1 METFLQLAVS
11 GIATGSIYGLIAL
24 GFLVIFHA
32 SGVVNFA
39 QGQILM
45 VGAMA
50 IFLFVMRLGLPYWL
64 AIPGVVGVGILLAL
78 LLRFG
83 VHVPLVRRG
92 APSHDMVVA
101 TIAFGLVLTEVVA
114 LTIGNARYGV
124 DPIVGGDPLRIGG
137 ISIQIQA
144 LIIVVVAWALVGA
157 IWVFFNKT
165 LTGISLRAVGLNRT
179 AAAVSGVRV
188 ARLVTIGFIISVVVT
203 VIAGMLIAP
212 LTNAGAHM
220 GMDLAVKGFAAAV
233 LGGMSSVYRG
243 MIAGV
248 VLGLI
253 EVLASYYISGA
264 YAGLIAFA
272 ILFIALVLMPS
283 KVRMSGAHA

>member
-24 GFLVIFHA
+24 GFLVVYHA
-32 SGVVNFA
+32 TGLVNFA

-50 IFLFVMRLGLPYWL
+50 IFMFVMQLRLDYWV
-64 AIPGVVGVGILLAL
+64 AIIAVLGVALLLAL
-78 LLRFG
+78 VLRFG
-83 VHVPLVRRG
+83 VHVPLVRRN

-124 DPIVGGDPLRIGG
+124 DPIVTGAPLAVGG
-137 ISIQIQA
+137 ITIQIQS
-144 LIIVVVAWALVGA
+144 LIIVVVAWALVGG
-157 IWVFFNKT
+157 IWIFFNKT

-188 ARLVTIGFIISVVVT
+188 GRLITIGFIISVVVT
-203 VIAGMLIAP
+203 VVAGMLVAP
-212 LTNAGAHM
+212 VTSATAHM
-220 GMDLAVKGFAAAV
+220 GMELAVKGFAAAV

-243 MIAGV
+243 MVAGV
-248 VLGLI
+248 AIGLI
-253 EVLASYYISGA
+253 EVLSSYYISGA
-264 YAGLIAFA
+264 WSGLIAFTV
-272 ILFIALVLMPS
+272 LFVALVLMPS

>member
-24 GFLVIFHA
+24 GFLVVYHA
-32 SGVVNFA
+32 TGLVNFA

-50 IFLFVMRLGLPYWL
+50 IFVFVMQFGLDYWIGII
-64 AIPGVVGVGILLAL
+64 AVIVVALLLAL
-78 LLRFG
+78 VFRFG

-92 APSHDMVVA
+92 APGHDMVVA
-101 TIAFGLVLTEVVA
+101 TIAFGLVLVEVVA

-124 DPIVGGDPLRIGG
+124 DPIVSGAPLA
-137 ISIQIQA
+137 ISEITIQIQA
-144 LIIVVVAWALVGA
+144 LIIVIVAWALVGA
-157 IWVFFNKT
+157 LWIFFNKT
-165 LTGISLRAVGLNRT
+165 LTGISLRAVGLNPT
-179 AAAVSGVRV
+179 AARVSGVRV
-188 ARLVTIGFIISVVVT
+188 NRLITLGFAISVVVT
-203 VIAGMLIAP
+203 VLAGMLIAP

-220 GMDLAVKGFAAAV
+220 GMELAVKGFAAAV

-243 MIAGV
+243 MVAGV
-248 VLGLI
+248 AIGLI

-272 ILFIALVLMPS
+272 ILFVALVLMPS

>member
-24 GFLVIFHA
+24 GFLVVFHA
-32 SGVVNFA
+32 TGLVNFA

-50 IFLFVMRLGLPYWL
+50 IFMFVMRLSLDYWL
-64 AIPGVVGVGILLAL
+64 AIIAVIVVALLLAL
-78 LLRFG
+78 ILRFG
-83 VHVPLVRRG
+83 VHVPLVRRN

-114 LTIGNARYGV
+114 LTVGNARYGV
-124 DPIVGGDPLRIGG
+124 DPIVGGAPLSVGG
-137 ISIQIQA
+137 ITIQIQS

-157 IWVFFNKT
+157 IWIFFNKT

-188 ARLVTIGFIISVVVT
+188 GRLITIGFIISVVVT
-203 VIAGMLIAP
+203 VVAGMLVAP
-212 LTNAGAHM
+212 VTSATAHM
-220 GMDLAVKGFAAAV
+220 GMELAVKGFAAAV

-243 MIAGV
+243 MVAGV
-248 VLGLI
+248 VIGLI
-253 EVLASYYISGA
+253 EVLSSYYISGA
-264 YAGLIAFA
+264 YSGLIAFA
-272 ILFIALVLMPS
+272 VLFVALVLMPS

>member
-1 METFLQLAVS
+1 MS

-24 GFLVIFHA
+24 GFLVVYHA
-32 SGVVNFA
+32 TGLVNFA

-50 IFLFVMRLGLPYWL
+50 IFMFVMQLRLDYWV
-64 AIPGVVGVGILLAL
+64 AIIAVLGVALLLAL
-78 LLRFG
+78 VLRFG
-83 VHVPLVRRG
+83 VHVPLVRRN

-124 DPIVGGDPLRIGG
+124 DPIVTGAPLAVGG
-137 ISIQIQA
+137 ITIQIQS
-144 LIIVVVAWALVGA
+144 LIIVVVAWALVGG
-157 IWVFFNKT
+157 IWIFFNKT

-188 ARLVTIGFIISVVVT
+188 GRLITIGFIISVVVT
-203 VIAGMLIAP
+203 VVAGMLVAP
-212 LTNAGAHM
+212 VTSATAHM
-220 GMDLAVKGFAAAV
+220 GMELAVKGFAAAV

-243 MIAGV
+243 MVAGV
-248 VLGLI
+248 AIGLI
-253 EVLASYYISGA
+253 EVLSSYYISGA
-264 YAGLIAFA
+264 WSGLIAFTV
-272 ILFIALVLMPS
+272 LFVALVLMPS

>member
-24 GFLVIFHA
+24 GFLVVYHA
-32 SGVVNFA
+32 TGLVNFA

-50 IFLFVMRLGLPYWL
+50 IFMFVMQLRLDYGV
-64 AIPGVVGVGILLAL
+64 AIIAVLVVALLLAL
-78 LLRFG
+78 VLRFG
-83 VHVPLVRRG
+83 VHVPLVRRN

-124 DPIVGGDPLRIGG
+124 DPIVTGAPLSVGG
-137 ISIQIQA
+137 ITIQIQS
-144 LIIVVVAWALVGA
+144 LIIVVVAWALVGG
-157 IWVFFNKT
+157 IWIFFNKT

-188 ARLVTIGFIISVVVT
+188 GRLITIGFIISVVVT
-203 VIAGMLIAP
+203 VVAGMLVAP
-212 LTNAGAHM
+212 VTSATAHM
-220 GMDLAVKGFAAAV
+220 GMELAVKGFAAAV

-243 MIAGV
+243 MVAGV
-248 VLGLI
+248 AIGLI
-253 EVLASYYISGA
+253 EVLSSYYISGA
-264 YAGLIAFA
+264 WSGLIAFTV
-272 ILFIALVLMPS
+272 LFVALVLMPS

>member
-24 GFLVIFHA
+24 GFLVVFHA
-32 SGVVNFA
+32 TGLVNFA

-50 IFLFVMRLGLPYWL
+50 VFLFVMRLGLPYWL
-64 AIPGVVGVGILLAL
+64 AIPAVLVVGVLLAL
-78 LLRFG
+78 LLRFA

-101 TIAFGLVLTEVVA
+101 TIAFGLVITEVVA

-124 DPIVGGDPLRIGG
+124 DPIVSGAPLAVGG
-137 ISIQIQA
+137 ITIQIQA
-144 LIIVVVAWALVGA
+144 LLIVIVSWALVGA
-157 IWVFFNKT
+157 LWFFFNKT

-203 VIAGMLIAP
+203 VVAGMLIAP

-220 GMDLAVKGFAAAV
+220 GMDLAVKGFAAAI

-248 VLGLI
+248 AIGLI
-253 EVLASYYISGA
+253 EGLAAYYISGA
-264 YAGLIAFA
+264 WAGLIAFA
-272 ILFIALVLMPS
+272 ILFVALVLMPT

>member
-50 IFLFVMRLGLPYWL
+50 IFLFVMELGLDYWV
-64 AIPGVVGVGILLAL
+64 AIPAVIVVGVLLAL

-114 LTIGNARYGV
+114 LTVGNARYGV
-124 DPIVGGDPLRIGG
+124 DPIVSGAPLALGG
-137 ISIQIQA
+137 ITIQIQA
-144 LIIVVVAWALVGA
+144 LIIVVVAWSLVGA
-157 IWVFFNKT
+157 IWIFFNKT

-188 ARLVTIGFIISVVVT
+188 GRLITIGFAISVVVT

-248 VLGLI
+248 AIGLI

-272 ILFIALVLMPS
+272 ILFVALVLMPS

>member
-24 GFLVIFHA
+24 GFLVVYHA
-32 SGVVNFA
+32 TGLVNFA

-50 IFLFVMRLGLPYWL
+50 IFVFVMQFGLDYW
-64 AIPGVVGVGILLAL
+64 IGIIAVIIVALLLAL
-78 LLRFG
+78 VFRFG

-92 APSHDMVVA
+92 APGHDMVVA
-101 TIAFGLVLTEVVA
+101 TIAFGLVLVEVVA
-114 LTIGNARYGV
+114 LTIGTARYGV
-124 DPIVGGDPLRIGG
+124 DPIVSGAPLAISG
-137 ISIQIQA
+137 ITIQIQA
-144 LIIVVVAWALVGA
+144 LIIVIVAWALVGA
-157 IWVFFNKT
+157 LWIFFNKT
-165 LTGISLRAVGLNRT
+165 LTGISLRAVGLNPT
-179 AAAVSGVRV
+179 AARVSGVRV
-188 ARLVTIGFIISVVVT
+188 NRLITLGFAISVVVT
-203 VIAGMLIAP
+203 VLAGMLIAP

-220 GMDLAVKGFAAAV
+220 GMELAVKGFAAAV

-248 VLGLI
+248 AIGLI

-272 ILFIALVLMPS
+272 ILFVALVLMPS

>member
-24 GFLVIFHA
+24 GFLVVYHA
-32 SGVVNFA
+32 TGLVNFA

-50 IFLFVMRLGLPYWL
+50 IFVFVMQFGLDYWIGII
-64 AIPGVVGVGILLAL
+64 AVIVVALLLAL
-78 LLRFG
+78 VFRFG

-92 APSHDMVVA
+92 APGHDMVVA
-101 TIAFGLVLTEVVA
+101 TIAFGLVLVEVVA

-124 DPIVGGDPLRIGG
+124 DPIVSGAPLA
-137 ISIQIQA
+137 ISEITIQIQA
-144 LIIVVVAWALVGA
+144 LIIVIVAWALVGA
-157 IWVFFNKT
+157 LWIFFNKT
-165 LTGISLRAVGLNRT
+165 LTGISLRAVGLNPT
-179 AAAVSGVRV
+179 AARVSGVRV
-188 ARLVTIGFIISVVVT
+188 NRLITLGFAISVVVT
-203 VIAGMLIAP
+203 VLAGMLIAP

-220 GMDLAVKGFAAAV
+220 GMELAVKGFAAAV

-248 VLGLI
+248 AIGLI

-272 ILFIALVLMPS
+272 ILFVALVLMPS

>member
-24 GFLVIFHA
+24 GFLVVFHA
-32 SGVVNFA
+32 TGLVNFA

-50 IFLFVMRLGLPYWL
+50 IFLFVMRLGMNYGL
-64 AIPGVVGVGILLAL
+64 AILAVLVVALVLAAVF
-78 LLRFG
+78 RFA

-124 DPIVGGDPLRIGG
+124 DPIVTGAPLTIGG
-137 ISIQIQA
+137 ISIQIQSF
-144 LIIVVVAWALVGA
+144 IIVVVAWALVGA
-157 IWVFFNKT
+157 IWIFFNKT

-188 ARLVTIGFIISVVVT
+188 GRLITIGFVISVTVT

-212 LTNAGAHM
+212 VTSATAHM
-220 GMDLAVKGFAAAV
+220 GMELAVKGFAAAV

-243 MIAGV
+243 MLAGV
-248 VLGLI
+248 ALGLI

-264 YAGLIAFA
+264 YAGLIAFTV
-272 ILFIALVLMPS
+272 LFVALIAMPS
-283 KVRMSGAHA
+283 KVRLSGAHA

>member
-1 METFLQLAVS
+1 METLLQLAVS

-50 IFLFVMRLGLPYWL
+50 IFLFVMRLGLDYWL
-64 AIPGVVGVGILLAL
+64 AIPAVLVVGVLLAL

-92 APSHDMVVA
+92 APSTDMVVA

-124 DPIVGGDPLRIGG
+124 DPIVSGAPLSVGG
-137 ISIQIQA
+137 ITIQIQA

-157 IWVFFNKT
+157 IWLFFNKT

-188 ARLVTIGFIISVVVT
+188 GRLITIGFAISVVVT
-203 VIAGMLIAP
+203 VVAGMLIAP

-220 GMDLAVKGFAAAV
+220 GLDLAVKGFAAAV

-248 VLGLI
+248 AIGLI